1 MSLYRP
7 ALASAPHR
15 IRIIRLAASRAYAN
29 APTNPPTR
37 PKGTHDSPPLPP
49 PGSKLSIDPAQ
60 GGVNTLVWV
69 GALTAA
75 AGGVYWYSTTSKG
88 AAEKDKAE
96 AHAREMKA
104 KADIKMDEGKAK
116 ANELKV
122 GDLLSSFYHLLLMTH
137 ILITSLRARQLRNTT
152 LRKLR
157 SNRNIKGR
165 RPMHRRSMIR
175 ARALLLTSMKR
186 QRAK

>member
-1 MSLYRP
+1 MSLYRL
-7 ALASAPHR
+7 ALASTPSR
-15 IRIIRLAASRAYAN
+15 LRIIPLAASRAYTS

-37 PKGTHDSPPLPP
+37 PKGTQDSPPLPP

-75 AGGVYWYSTTSKG
+75 AGGVYWYSTTSNG

-96 AHAREMKA
+96 ARAREMKA
-104 KADIKMDEGKAK
+104 KADIKTDEAKAK

-122 GDLLSSFYHLLLMTH
+122 GNLLSSFYHLLLMTY
-137 ILITSLRARQLRNTT
+137 ILITSLGRGSCEIRRFESAGRTEISRG
-152 LRKLR
+152 
-157 SNRNIKGR
+157 KGR
-165 RPMHRRSMIR
+165 CIEEV
-175 ARALLLTSMKR
+175 
-186 QRAK
+186 